1 MDANGLNMSFFKL
14 IKVVF
19 RSRRI
24 QSLYTFSWEVVM
36 SIGTVFVNNRTQAV
50 RLPMDV
56 RLPEGVQKVDIRIK
70 GKERI
75 IAPLGQS
82 WDSFFLDGPKV
93 SEDFLPER
101 ANQHQ
106 QERVPAL
113 EVENWVHT
121 AQ

>member
-1 MDANGLNMSFFKL
+1 MGGEMDANGLNMSFFEL
-14 IKVVF
+14 MKVIF
-19 RSRRI
+19 RSRHI
-24 QSLYTFSWEVVM
+24 LSLDTFSWGVVM

-56 RLPEGVQKVDIRIK
+56 RLPDGVQKVDIRVK

-82 WDSFFLDGPKV
+82 WDSFFLDGPTV

-101 ANQHQ
+101 ATQHQ
-106 QERVPAL
+106 PKREAL
-113 EVENWVHT
+113 
-121 AQ
+121 